1 MSQNTVP
8 PSSKFTLKSKDS
20 AKLPGGL
27 TSVYRSFKEPKVR
40 SWIKRRTRGL
50 AAHPWSRHCRL
61 KLKNQMARLPKKL
74 AHNSCQK
81 APNLEIN
88 GKRGRFLKARQ
99 RDIRIC
105 SVDGNPGRAQLQIP
119 GKQHSLPEATE
130 SNGPSPEVIGPQLL
144 PKGTQS

>member
-1 MSQNTVP
+1 MNWVLKAIIESLSSNFETKICPQAESKEFRRMSQNTVP

-40 SWIKRRTRGL
+40 SWIKRRTRGS
-50 AAHPWSRHCRL
+50 AAHPWGRHCCL
-61 KLKNQMARLPKKL
+61 KLQNQMARLPKKL

-88 GKRGRFLKARQ
+88 GKRGRFLKAR
-99 RDIRIC
+99 
-105 SVDGNPGRAQLQIP
+105 
-119 GKQHSLPEATE
+119 
-130 SNGPSPEVIGPQLL
+130 
-144 PKGTQS
+144 